1 MPELPEVEI
10 TRRFLE
16 RHLLDQTI
24 TDVRSNRPDEQGG
37 VALLRRQTAQA
48 FYRRGKTL
56 WVKFS
61 GEVGLLSHLGMTG
74 KFLVQTPETPRP
86 AHTHAVMRTKTQDV
100 LFCDPRRF
108 GAFWVGTWSDVIGR
122 LPTLG
127 PDPLLDGLSG
137 EMLQKAFRGVRRPI
151 KTALL
156 DQQRLAG
163 VGNIYA
169 SESLFRARIHPEV
182 LTDALTI
189 HQWRSLSDSI
199 LASITRALAVEGEG
213 PMIYLQEP
221 NSKNPFL
228 VYGRPNTPCPV
239 CKTLITRLVQ
249 AGRSTF
255 FCSGCQQRSCEP
267 LDN

>member
-16 RHLLDQTI
+16 RHLLHQTI
-24 TDVRSNRPDEQGG
+24 TDVRANRPAEQGE
-37 VALLRRQTAQA
+37 VTLLRGQTALA

-56 WVKFS
+56 WIKFS
-61 GEVGLLSHLGMTG
+61 GEVGILSHLGMTG
-74 KFLVQTPETPRP
+74 KFLVQTPEAPCP
-86 AHTHAVMRTKTQDV
+86 AHTHAILFTQTQAV

-108 GAFWVGTWSDVIGR
+108 GAFWVGAWSDVLSR

-137 EMLQKAFRGVRRPI
+137 EVLQQAFGGARRPV

-156 DQQRLAG
+156 DQRRLAG

-169 SESLFRARIHPEV
+169 AESLFRARIHPET
-182 LTDALTI
+182 LTDALTLT
-189 HQWRSLSDSI
+189 QWRSLAEGI
-199 LASITRALAVEGEG
+199 LASIHRALEVEGEG

-239 CKTLITRLVQ
+239 CQTPITRIVQ

-255 FCSGCQQRSCEP
+255 FCSRCQKK
-267 LDN
+267 